1 MSAAFTK
8 LFNSLL
14 DSTLW
19 VEQPAHVKLVW
30 IAMMAMADRD
40 GFVAASIPGLARRA
54 VVTTREAEEAL
65 QVFLSPD
72 PYSRTPD
79 HEGRRVRAV
88 MGGWELLNHAKYRKR
103 ASEEMRRERT
113 AEGMR
118 RLRAVRSGDTQG
130 VPPFDSQSVTDAHLS
145 ASASGSDLDLPDPE
159 QAPSQPQEPAP
170 PPAPEPEV
178 IRVDPRKGRF
188 APKEFTPTD
197 AHRVRCQELRF
208 DVDELVRA
216 FKNHEFNREF
226 SDWDRRFSRWI
237 EDEKLKR
244 ETEAGRQSTRSSG
257 TRVRFPAELNEE
269 PRWSVRHILGDQR
282 AYAEK
287 HEIGDVEQLG
297 RRFLKER
304 TGPPLLVLEG
314 EREFW
319 SWLRGQRKGKRA

>member
-8 LFNSLL
+8 LFSSLL

-54 VVTTREAEEAL
+54 VVTTKEAEEAL

-79 HEGRRVRAV
+79 HEGRRIRAV
-88 MGGWELLNHAKYRKR
+88 MGGWELLNHAKYRR
-103 ASEEMRRERT
+103 QASEEIAREKATERMR
-113 AEGMR
+113 AY
-118 RLRAVRSGDTQG
+118 RSEKSSN
-130 VPPFDSQSVTDAHLS
+130 VLPFDEQKRTERHPS
-145 ASASGSDLDLPDPE
+145 ASVSGSDLRSDPDPE
-159 QAPSQPQEPAP
+159 QAPGQPPEPE
-170 PPAPEPEV
+170 PAPEPEV
-178 IRVDPRKGRF
+178 IRVDPRKARF
-188 APKEFTPTD
+188 APADFTATE

-208 DVDELVRA
+208 DVDELLRD
-216 FKNHEFNREF
+216 FKNHEFNREY
-226 SDWDRRFSRWI
+226 SDWDRRFSKWI
-237 EDEKLKR
+237 EDQKLKR
-244 ETEAGRQSTRSSG
+244 ETDRARESSRSSG
-257 TRVRFPAELNEE
+257 IRVRLPTEANDE

-287 HEIGDVEQLG
+287 HELGDVEQLG

-319 SWLRGQRKGKRA
+319 VWLRGQRKGKRA

>member
-8 LFNSLL
+8 LFSSLL

-54 VVTTREAEEAL
+54 VVTTKEAEEAL

-79 HEGRRVRAV
+79 HEGRRIRAV
-88 MGGWELLNHAKYRKR
+88 MGGWELLNHAKYRR
-103 ASEEMRRERT
+103 QASEEVHRERS
-113 AEGMR
+113 AESMR
-118 RLRAVRSGDTQG
+118 RLRAVRSSDAPLIPHSDQQT
-130 VPPFDSQSVTDAHLS
+130 VTDRNSS
-145 ASASGSDLDLPDPE
+145 ASASGSDLNLDPDQE
-159 QAPSQPQEPAP
+159 QPPSQPPEPAQGQRSTHHELGDYKP
-170 PPAPEPEV
+170 TEADFAAAEMAGL
-178 IRVDPRKGRF
+178 PRERF
-188 APKEFTPTD
+188 
-197 AHRVRCQELRF
+197 
-208 DVDELVRA
+208 LVRLEEA
-216 FKNHEFNREF
+216 RNTPIGGRGGVFDRGKHVRNVLVPKWVT
-226 SDWDRRFSRWI
+226 WDATDKARAASP
-237 EDEKLKR
+237 
-244 ETEAGRQSTRSSG
+244 RSSG
-257 TRVRFPAELNEE
+257 IRVRFPAELNDE
-269 PRWSVRHILGDQR
+269 PRWSVRHILSEQR

-287 HEIGDVEQLG
+287 HELGDVERLG

-319 SWLRGQRKGKRA
+319 AWLRGQRKGKWA